1 MSITHIQKKLAGASF
16 MDAVRDWAK
25 RARGAN
31 ERTGLKVSGGIGSMD
46 AFTLVELHRTY
57 RKPMLCIVEDH
68 DQAAYVTSDLEQV
81 ADAEDVTL
89 LLRPTSQKP
98 YDTEAVL
105 DPAVQVQRS
114 DVLQQLSDGFEGIVV
129 ASAAALAYRLP
140 SPGEVRDETLLL
152 QVGEEVA
159 LNDLAEQL
167 TGQQFTRVEFVEAPG
182 EFAVRG
188 GIVDVY
194 PFVGEYPLR
203 IEFFG
208 DEIDSIREFDRHSQR
223 SVSRVMQA
231 RLVPNVEQQQGSGG
245 ATLFDYL
252 PEDTLVATIN
262 RERILGLLDEH
273 FQNAGEAYVEL
284 DIDSRETSPSPEQRY
299 VSRPAAEAQLAKR
312 HEVAFGRW
320 VGGWMAETVTITARP
335 QPNFNSRIHLLKEQL
350 AQNEKEGLE
359 TIILCDSR
367 GQESRLR
374 QLLEDEL
381 DQVKLS
387 IVVESL
393 HEGFEVSSL
402 ALAVYTDHQIF
413 NRYHRP
419 TARKKKKQYGG
430 LSPRELKNLNKG
442 DFVVHVDYGIGRF
455 DGLQKRKVRGQIQ
468 EVVRVQYLGGDMLY
482 VNVNALYKL
491 HKYTGKE
498 GHQPRLTKL
507 GSGQWERT
515 KAKTKKRAKDIAR
528 DLIQLY
534 AKRKQSRGHAFA
546 PDSIWQQEMEASFQ
560 YEDTPDQYAAA
571 EAVKSDMEDAIPM
584 DRLVCGDVGFGK
596 TEVAMRAAFKAVQD
610 GKQVAVLV
618 PTTILAAQHNE
629 SFKRRFEAYP
639 VNVDVISRFRTKV
652 EQKEVIEKVAA
663 GEVDILIGTHR
674 LTSKDVKFKN
684 LGLLVV
690 DEEQK
695 FGVAAKEKLRKLRAE
710 VDTLT
715 LTATPIP
722 RTLQFSLMG
731 ARDLSII
738 ATAPPNRQPIVTEIH
753 SFNRDLIR
761 DAILYETTRGGQVF
775 FIHNR
780 VQTIEEISA
789 MVRAMVPNIRIQV
802 AHGQMKPSEL
812 ERIMMGFIDHKYDV
826 LVSTNIIES
835 GLDIS
840 NANTIIINNAHH
852 FGLAELHQLRGRVG
866 RSNQKAFCYLM
877 VPSVHTL
884 TREAR
889 QRLQALEEFS
899 ELGSGFN
906 IAMRDLDIRGAG
918 NMLGAEQSGFIAD
931 IGFETYHKILDE
943 AVQELRVEEFK
954 EIFGDAPVPMPG
966 ECVVEVE
973 DEALIP
979 ETYVLNT
986 VERLNLYRRIS
997 EAEDAAAL
1005 DSLREEM
1012 ADRFGELPEPV
1023 STLLDAAT
1031 LRHLGER
1038 LRLPKV
1044 MFKNERLFLE
1054 APKQG
1059 KDPYFYEHVF
1069 HPWLE
1074 RLNQQK
1080 RRYVLK
1086 ETDSKKL
1093 RAIVQNVPDLNTARR
1108 VLEHVQLDF
1117 DRTKN
1122 NTSV

>member
-1 MSITHIQKKLAGASF
+1 MH
-16 MDAVRDWAK
+16 AVRDWAK
-25 RARGAN
+25 RTSSDAKPRSL
-31 ERTGLKVSGGIGSMD
+31 RVSGGIGSMD
-46 AFTLVELHRTY
+46 AFIIRELHQQYGGAALCLVE
-57 RKPMLCIVEDH
+57 EH
-68 DQAAYVTSDLEQV
+68 DQAAYITSDLEQLS
-81 ADAEDVTL
+81 DAEDSTL
-89 LLRPTSQKP
+89 LLRPTGLKP
-98 YDTEAVL
+98 YDTDAVL
-105 DPAVQVQRS
+105 DPAVQVQRA
-114 DVLQQLSDGFEGIVV
+114 DVLQRLSEGFGGIVV
-129 ASAAALAYRLP
+129 ASAEALTDLLP
-140 SPGEVRDETLLL
+140 SPGEVRDETLTLR
-152 QVGEEVA
+152 VGDEVA
-159 LNDLAEQL
+159 LGDLAEQL
-167 TGQQFTRVEFVEAPG
+167 TAQQFSRVEFVESPG

-188 GIVDVY
+188 GIVDVH

-231 RLVPNVEQQQGSGG
+231 RLVPNVEQQQGGST

-252 PEDTLVATIN
+252 PETALVVTIN
-262 RERILGLLDEH
+262 RERMLGAIDER
-273 FQNAGEAYVEL
+273 FAKSGEAYVEV
-284 DIDSRETSPSPEQRY
+284 DAEARETLSPPDQCYAR
-299 VSRPAAEAQLAKR
+299 RATIEAQLDQR
-312 HEVAFGRW
+312 SEVAFGRW
-320 VGGWMAETVTITARP
+320 IGGWSAETVNITARP
-335 QPNFNSRIHLLKEQL
+335 QPSFNSRIHLLKEQL
-350 AQNEKEGLE
+350 QQNEKEGLE

-374 QLLEDEL
+374 QLLEEEL

-393 HEGFEVSSL
+393 HEGFEVPGL

-419 TARKKKKQYGG
+419 TARKRKKQYGG

-442 DFVVHVDYGIGRF
+442 DFVVHVDYGIGKF
-455 DGLQKRKVRGQIQ
+455 DGLQKRKVRGQVQ

-515 KAKTKKRAKDIAR
+515 KAKTKKRVKDIAR

-546 PDSIWQQEMEASFQ
+546 ADSIWQREMEASFQ
-560 YEDTPDQYAAA
+560 YEDTPDQAAAA
-571 EAVKSDMEDAIPM
+571 EAVKADMEEAIPM

-629 SFKRRFEAYP
+629 SFKQRFEHYP
-639 VNVDVISRFRTKV
+639 VNVDVISRFRTKA
-652 EQKEVIEKVAA
+652 EQKEVIDNVAN
-663 GEVDILIGTHR
+663 GQVDILIGTHR

-695 FGVAAKEKLRKLRAE
+695 FGVSAKEKLRKLRAE

-738 ATAPPNRQPIVTEIH
+738 ATPPPNRQPIVTEIH

-761 DAILYETTRGGQVF
+761 DAILYETSRGGQVF

-789 MVRAMVPNIRIQV
+789 MVRAMVPTIRIQV
-802 AHGQMKPSEL
+802 AHGQMKPAEL

-954 EIFGDAPVPMPG
+954 AIFGDAPVPMPG

-973 DEALIP
+973 DEARIP
-979 ETYVLNT
+979 ETYVLNQ

-997 EAEDAAAL
+997 EAEDTAAL
-1005 DSLREEM
+1005 DSLRDEM
-1012 ADRFGELPEPV
+1012 TDRFGEFPNSV
-1023 STLLDAAT
+1023 ATLLDAAT

-1044 MFKNERLFLE
+1044 LYKNGRLFLE
-1054 APKQG
+1054 APKQA

-1074 RLNQQK
+1074 KLNRQK

-1093 RAIVQNVPDLNTARR
+1093 RAIVQNVPDLKTARR
-1108 VLEHVQLDF
+1108 VLEQVQLDF

-1122 NTSV
+1122 NTSKSSAS